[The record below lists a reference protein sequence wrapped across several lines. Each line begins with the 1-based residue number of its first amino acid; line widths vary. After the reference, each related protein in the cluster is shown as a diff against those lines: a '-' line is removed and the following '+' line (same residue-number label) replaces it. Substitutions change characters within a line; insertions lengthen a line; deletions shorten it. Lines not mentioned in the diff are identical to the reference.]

1 MITRYTSPKV
11 SEPAPKLWSN
21 CIVCD
26 GIAYIAGL
34 TSRNADG
41 VTIDGKDEYEQTKII
56 FEKHKALI
64 EVAGG
69 TMADFTKLTIYVTRI
84 QNNEMV
90 WKARAEFFEGNFP
103 ACSLVEVSNLAN
115 PDSVN
120 TAVLT
125 NNQNQLYIT
134 THDSRW
140 QITNNWTPYI
150 NPDTDAY
157 YLAETTFGIDFDNN
171 GSVGASPINNAP
183 VLTGQQYIFT
193 TFEVG
198 QEFTLWTSGLL
209 TPA

>member
-1 MITRYTSPKV
+1 MIIRYTSPKV

-41 VTIDGKDEYEQTKII
+41 VKIDGRDEYEQTKII

-84 QNNEMV
+84 QNNKMV

-103 ACSLVEVSNLAN
+103 ACSLVEVSNLAS
-115 PDSVN
+115 PEIYVEIEGVAHIGKGVN
-120 TAVLT
+120 K
-125 NNQNQLYIT
+125 N
-134 THDSRW
+134 
-140 QITNNWTPYI
+140 
-150 NPDTDAY
+150 
-157 YLAETTFGIDFDNN
+157 
-171 GSVGASPINNAP
+171 
-183 VLTGQQYIFT
+183 
-193 TFEVG
+193 
-198 QEFTLWTSGLL
+198 
-209 TPA
+209 